1 MTTAKL
7 ALITSMGAA
16 HHDLWC
22 QPPDIHTTRAMSAGA
37 IRAVMLP
44 SSFRLKPKQQID
56 VIYWDLRPVDFGY
69 FTRPKSS
76 AQMGYFIPPAPHR
89 FSSRRGPG
97 KWTNE
102 WRSPKVSVSLVKPL
116 IGARLRRRGSLIRDE
131 T

>member
-44 SSFRLKPKQQID
+44 SSFRLKPKQQIHLLGLATGRLWVLYPAE
-56 VIYWDLRPVDFGY
+56 VISANGLFHTSR
-69 FTRPKSS
+69 SS
-76 AQMGYFIPPAPHR
+76 
-89 FSSRRGPG
+89 
-97 KWTNE
+97 
-102 WRSPKVSVSLVKPL
+102 PL
-116 IGARLRRRGSLIRDE
+116 Q
-131 T
+131 